1 MNQEIQQQ
9 IQQYQATIN
18 QMEQDNNNLVSM
30 LARANATKQ
39 YYLNL
44 ANQYAEQ
51 LNQMQAKAPEP
62 EFEEVTEPVK

>member
-1 MNQEIQQQ
+1 MNQEIEQQ

-39 YYLNL
+39 HYLNML
-44 ANQYAEQ
+44 NQYAEQ
-51 LNQMQAKAPEP
+51 LTQMQAKAPEP
-62 EFEEVTEPVK
+62 EFEEVTEPV